1 MAQPG
6 KQPVYYRAFQFMVEI
21 DGIDQARFQEAS
33 GIEASVELIEFRE
46 GGDALRMRKLPGHT
60 KHSNL
65 TLKRGYTD
73 DDRLWQWFQQ
83 VMDGQTE
90 GYRRSISLVQ
100 HDMAGKAVH
109 RWNLHDAFPVKYTT
123 PSFNAAG
130 KDLAIEVLEI
140 AYEYIKRV

>member
-6 KQPVYYRAFQFMVEI
+6 QQPVYYRAFQFMVEI
-21 DGIDQARFQEAS
+21 DGIDKARFQEAG

-73 DDRLWQWFQQ
+73 DSQLWDWFQQ
-83 VMDGQTE
+83 VVDGRTE
-90 GYRRSISLVQ
+90 GYRRNVSLVQ
-100 HDMAGKAVH
+100 LDMAGNEVH
-109 RWNLHDAFPVKYTT
+109 RWNLYDAFPVKYTT

-130 KDLAIEVLEI
+130 KDLAIEALEI
-140 AYEYIKRV
+140 AY